1 MLKARYLPDPKTD
14 NSDSTGV
21 KDLPAFSV
29 AHDMS
34 SSYGFTS
41 IHAYL
46 HFVDDRT
53 PAYPLGCITADIT
66 PYIGSSVSAL
76 LTHIPLAILILVA
89 IATASAAILSPWGTW
104 DAFKCTTNYG
114 RDADLLRLIT
124 PGFGDCLQY
133 IQFIFFS
140 GSLTL
145 NYPGFFQ
152 PATSSVGWSCLMF
165 NQSFVTRNK
174 ASENLG
180 PLGLVDGIYI
190 TNSTRGLQATSQ
202 IIGMTNDRNIWAG
215 MIIWLLVIILTI
227 LVLIQIGFAGRWIYR
242 KLSHTREEDLRAKNL
257 PFSAGNVIRIAFNY
271 FLLPL
276 VAISMYELLI
286 AGLAIQEMSSIIPVV
301 FAAITLIM
309 IMAFICWIFRVI
321 TKSHPRSILFD
332 DYPTVL
338 LYGPLYNTY
347 SDNAA
352 AFALVPLLLTFVR
365 GIAIGAV
372 QSSGTAQLIILIICE
387 IILILTLNAFRPFSS
402 PTSMNTYHTLF
413 SVIRLIIL
421 LLMITFTPALAVDD
435 ATRGWIAYVI
445 LILHTIVL
453 LVGFFLHSL
462 QTLVEVIARLL
473 GAGDD
478 RGTATRGGL
487 VKVCSRRDLVW
498 LQSNRISG
506 LWRSSTVTS
515 TSERWAW

>member
-1 MLKARYLPDPKTD
+1 
-14 NSDSTGV
+14 
-21 KDLPAFSV
+21 
-29 AHDMS
+29 MS
-34 SSYGFTS
+34 ASYGFAS

-46 HFVDDRT
+46 HFVDDRN

-89 IATASAAILSPWGTW
+89 IATATAAIFSPWGTW
-104 DAFKCTTNYG
+104 DVFRCTTNYG

-145 NYPGFFQ
+145 NYPGFFS
-152 PATSSVGWSCLMF
+152 PAISSLGWSTLMF

-174 ASENLG
+174 TSEDLG
-180 PLGLVDGIYI
+180 PLGLIDGIYI
-190 TNSTRGLQATSQ
+190 TNSTRGLQTMSQ
-202 IIGMTNDRNIWAG
+202 IIGMTNDRNIWTG
-215 MIIWLLVIILTI
+215 MMIWLLVIIVAI
-227 LVLIQIGFAGRWIYR
+227 LVLIQVAFAARWVYR
-242 KLSHTREEDLRAKNL
+242 KLSNTREEDLRAKNL
-257 PFSAGNVIRIAFNY
+257 PFSTGNVIRIVFNY

-276 VAISMYELLI
+276 VAISVYELLI
-286 AGLAIQEMSSIIPVV
+286 AGLAIREMSSGIPVA
-301 FAAITLIM
+301 FAAITLI
-309 IMAFICWIFRVI
+309 ILIIFICWIFRII
-321 TKSHPRSILFD
+321 TRAHPRSILFD
-332 DYPTVL
+332 DFPTVL

-352 AFALVPLLLTFVR
+352 AFALVPLLLTFIR
-365 GIAIGAV
+365 GVAIGAV
-372 QSSGTAQLIILIICE
+372 QSSGTAQLVILIICE

-402 PTSMNTYHTLF
+402 PTSMNTYHTIF
-413 SVIRLIIL
+413 SVIRLMIL
-421 LLMITFTPALAVDD
+421 LLMITFIPALAVDD
-435 ATRGWIAYVI
+435 APRGWIAYVI
-445 LILHTIVL
+445 LILHAIVL
-453 LVGFFLHSL
+453 LVGFLLHSL

-487 VKVCSRRDLVW
+487 VKVCSRCGIMSFRFNHL
-498 LQSNRISG
+498 SG
-506 LWRSSTVTS
+506 FWRSSIVTS
-515 TSERWAW
+515 TPKGWTW